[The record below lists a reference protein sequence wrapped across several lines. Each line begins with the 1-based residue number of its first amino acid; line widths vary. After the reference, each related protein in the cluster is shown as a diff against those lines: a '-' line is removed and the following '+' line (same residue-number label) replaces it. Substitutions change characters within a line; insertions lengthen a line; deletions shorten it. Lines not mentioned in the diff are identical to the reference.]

1 MFLKKTHRWQTCEKM
16 LNITNQ
22 QGNANK
28 NYTEISTSE
37 WPSSKRYE
45 ITNVGEDKERGT
57 PLVTVDGNVN
67 W

>member
-1 MFLKKTHRWQTCEKM
+1 M

>member
-1 MFLKKTHRWQTCEKM
+1 M

-28 NYTEISTSE
+28 NYTEISTHNTEISTSE

-45 ITNVGEDKERGT
+45 ITNIGEDTDRGE
-57 PLVTVDGNVN
+57 PSGTVDGNVN